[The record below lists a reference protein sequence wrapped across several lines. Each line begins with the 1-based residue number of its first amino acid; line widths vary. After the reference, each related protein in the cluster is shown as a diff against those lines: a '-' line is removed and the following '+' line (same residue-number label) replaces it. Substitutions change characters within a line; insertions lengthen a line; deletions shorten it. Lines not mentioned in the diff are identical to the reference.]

1 MTRLKT
7 NSLKVEEWYLPGDV
21 VMVEVSRNA
30 SPSDSDLE
38 SFQRDVV
45 TKLLSA
51 GVKPSDLSK
60 TELGS
65 SCQ

>member
-7 NSLKVEEWYLPGDV
+7 TSLKVEEWHLPGDV

-30 SPSDSDLE
+30 SPSDADLKA
-38 SFQRDVV
+38 FQEDVV
-45 TKLLSA
+45 AKLLRA
-51 GVKPSDLSK
+51 GVKPSDRSK

-65 SCQ
+65 RCP